1 VAQILDLY
9 GFLSVLLR
17 GLTLAF
23 ESLTVGGVLFLSILG
38 YKEKQS
44 VQRAS
49 RRLLR
54 YAALLLALCATLS
67 AALGALVL
75 RVSAPDLE
83 WSQVLNTGFVW
94 SGFLIAVCA
103 LLICIFAAR
112 ARIALLLIPAGL
124 VIAGAV
130 WTSHA
135 WARVEGRP
143 LAMIATALHHLA
155 AGAWIGGLPY
165 LFITLVRADEATL
178 SVAARRFSRMAVAS
192 VCVLAGAGVT
202 MAWMYVG
209 SGAAIYG
216 TSYGVMLAAK
226 VVLLGLLMLLGASN
240 FLLLRQNVRVSAAS
254 WLQMRRSVE
263 VEVAL
268 GVAAILTA
276 ASLTSQPPA
285 VDLVQGRVSAAE
297 IIQRFTPRPP
307 RLVTPPLSALAPA
320 TPLNEEES
328 KRFAIPLSYVPGAKY
343 DRNTAA
349 DREWSEYNH
358 NWAGICVLVIGIL
371 AVIAQTRFG
380 RWARHW
386 PLGFL
391 GLALFLMVRADSE
404 NWPLG
409 PRGFWE
415 SFQVSEVAQ
424 HRLFVLLI
432 VLFAFFEWRVARQ
445 STRRRWHALV
455 FPAVCLAG
463 GALLLTH
470 THALGNI
477 KEELLAELSHTTIA
491 LLALTAAGARWL
503 QLRSPYRYPIFGFL
517 WALCFVGIGLMLTFY
532 RES

>member
-9 GFLSVLLR
+9 GLLSVLLR

-23 ESLTVGGVLFLSILG
+23 ESLTLGGVIFLSFLAN
-38 YKEKQS
+38 EERQ
-44 VQRAS
+44 QLQQAWRT
-49 RRLLR
+49 LLR
-54 YAALLLALCATLS
+54 YAALLLAICAMVSTGLS
-67 AALGALVL
+67 ALVL
-75 RVSAPDLE
+75 RGSAKDLE
-83 WSQVLNTGFVW
+83 WSAVLNTGFVR
-94 SGFLIAVCA
+94 SGFLIAACA
-103 LLICIFAAR
+103 LVIAAFAAR
-112 ARIALLLIPAGL
+112 GKIVFLLVPASL
-124 VIAGAV
+124 VITGAV
-130 WTSHA
+130 MTSHA
-135 WARVEGRP
+135 WGRLEGRP

-165 LFITLVRADEATL
+165 LFITLARADDAVL
-178 SVAARRFSRMAVAS
+178 SVVARRFSRMAVAS
-192 VCVLAGAGVT
+192 VSVLAGAGLI

-209 SGAAIYG
+209 SGTAIYG
-216 TSYGVMLAAK
+216 TSYGVMLTAK
-226 VVLLGLLMLLGASN
+226 VVLLGMLMLLGASN
-240 FLLLRQNVRVSAAS
+240 FLLLRRNVRVSAAS

-285 VDLVQGRVSAAE
+285 VDLVEGRVPAHE
-297 IIQRFTPRPP
+297 IIKRFTPRPP
-307 RLVTPPLSALAPA
+307 RLVTPPLSSLAPA

-328 KRFAIPLSYVPGAKY
+328 KRFAMPLSYVPGATY
-343 DRNTAA
+343 DRNTPA
-349 DREWSEYNH
+349 DLEWSEYNH
-358 NWAGICVLVIGIL
+358 NWAGICVLVMGIL

-386 PLGFL
+386 PLAFL
-391 GLALFLMVRADSE
+391 GLALFLLIRADSE

-415 SFQVSEVAQ
+415 SFQVAEVAQ
-424 HRLFVLLI
+424 HRVFVLLI
-432 VLFAFFEWRVARQ
+432 VLFALFEWRVARQ
-445 STRRRWHALV
+445 TMRRPWYALV

-470 THALGNI
+470 THPLGNI
-477 KEELLAELSHTTIA
+477 KEELLAELSHTSIA
-491 LLALTAAGARWL
+491 LMAITAASARWL
-503 QLRSPYRYPIFGFL
+503 ELRAPRRSAALGFL